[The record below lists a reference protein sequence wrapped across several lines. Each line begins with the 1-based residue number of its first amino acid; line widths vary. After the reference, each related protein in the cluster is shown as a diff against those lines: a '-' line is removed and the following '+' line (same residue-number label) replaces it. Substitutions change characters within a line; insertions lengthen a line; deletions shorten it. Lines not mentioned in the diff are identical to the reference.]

1 MTNWGLKMG
10 DDTLNSNDHLD
21 PKSDQQNHTALVDDE
36 NVKDDIIADPDQA
49 DSSEKDAPTTSPDV
63 TKTDETPL
71 STKGSFLP
79 MFVGG
84 IICAGLGFGAAVL
97 TQQQSPLWPKDQ
109 AQIEFQAKTENQFI
123 EITKKLVELEAR
135 PIPDVKQADLSTIKN
150 ELGTI
155 ANLEA
160 SIRAVATKATEVENR
175 LSALEKST
183 IEAAIPDELIA
194 QYRAEIKDIN
204 EFLETQRAQIQGYM
218 DDAQSKAKAAETF
231 ARTATVRGALDKM
244 SVAIDSGLG
253 FSDIMAD
260 LEKAIDGP
268 IPDALSSTAEAGVAT
283 LQDLSISF
291 ATGARVALSTARSEI
306 DQGQGLAKIGN
317 FLKSQFNAR
326 SVVPKDGDD
335 PDAVLSRA
343 EALVRDGK
351 ISDALDEIYKLSDSA
366 QSEMAEWIANA
377 KARVAAQQAIT
388 SLKNDL
394 DQ

>member
-1 MTNWGLKMG
+1 MG

-21 PKSDQQNHTALVDDE
+21 PKSDQQNQTALVDDE

-49 DSSEKDAPTTSPDV
+49 DSSEKDAPTTSSYV
-63 TKTDETPL
+63 TKNDETPL

-231 ARTATVRGALDKM
+231 ARTATVHGALDKM